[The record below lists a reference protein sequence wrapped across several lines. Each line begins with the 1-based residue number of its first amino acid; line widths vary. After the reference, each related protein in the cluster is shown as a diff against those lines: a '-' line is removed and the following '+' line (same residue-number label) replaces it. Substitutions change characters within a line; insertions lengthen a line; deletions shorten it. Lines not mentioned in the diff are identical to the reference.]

1 MLFTDVLFSIIIF
14 RRLHLQTFFNKVW
27 NVIYSF
33 FFAFQFKTYL
43 SILILFSEQVSSP
56 GKIPQLSF

>member
-14 RRLHLQTFFNKVW
+14 RRLHLQTFINKVW

>member
-14 RRLHLQTFFNKVW
+14 RRLHLQTFINKVW

-43 SILILFSEQVSSP
+43 SILISFSEQVSSP

>member
-14 RRLHLQTFFNKVW
+14 RRLHLQTFINKVW
-27 NVIYSF
+27 NVIYSS